1 MLNTQAPRRVTNQ
14 DDSLIPLI
22 NVVFLMLIFFM
33 VAGQITASDGIEVET
48 PSSINKAPLA
58 AEQLKVVINKQ
69 GEIYID
75 GQYQTVDQ
83 LSQRVLSYM
92 ALLKDQQA
100 AQVVVKADS
109 LLAVDK
115 LQTILKQIK
124 QAGVSTL
131 SLMTSQ
137 IED

>member
-1 MLNTQAPRRVTNQ
+1 MLNTQTPRRITNQ

-83 LSQRVLSYM
+83 LSQRVLSHM